1 MSDHKQLL
9 DPIGTMCKL
18 VALNFCD
25 NNTKISIHNHVITFQ
40 EPDKLQWLVRSC
52 YGDGRENISELYYVI
67 VKLILWFLV
76 EDDTISLDTC
86 ILNSNNSKIRQSDE
100 IKRMVGYLCNA
111 LTKLQLLTY
120 QYGNVTLAL
129 QYYINILTSAVDE
142 GFSEILLPKHL
153 REQDK
158 INDNL
163 LDLDKLKNLWEL
175 KDIKRIC
182 ELYDNCFALLSS
194 EEEDNSNKQSLI
206 QSYLKSIDSILKIT
220 DDKFQKLIRNS
231 SNG

>member
-40 EPDKLQWLVRSC
+40 EPDKLQWFVRSC

-67 VKLILWFLV
+67 IKLILWFLV
-76 EDDTISLDTC
+76 DDDSIISD
-86 ILNSNNSKIRQSDE
+86 NSMNNNSKIRQSDE
-100 IKRMVGYLCNA
+100 IKRMVGYLCDA
-111 LTKLQLLTY
+111 FSKLQSLTY

-129 QYYINILTSAVDE
+129 QYYINLLTDALDDK
-142 GFSEILLPKHL
+142 FTDHLLPKHL
-153 REQDK
+153 KYQDK
-158 INDNL
+158 ISDNL
-163 LDLDKLKNLWEL
+163 LDLEKLKNLWEL

-182 ELYDNCFALLSS
+182 ELYDNCFSLLSS
-194 EEEDNSNKQSLI
+194 DDEDNDSKQSLI

-220 DDKFQKLIRNS
+220 DEKFQKLIKNNN
-231 SNG
+231 NG